1 MPTALETIE
10 LFLKYETI
18 DAHAHGDA
26 FDVAK
31 AEIDALNA
39 LIKRA
44 KAELEL
50 CKEMAVDQGFAFMRE
65 QQTPEHVVR
74 AHTKHYFTWRKI

>member
-18 DAHAHGDA
+18 DARTHGDA
-26 FDVAK
+26 YDIAK

-50 CKEMAVDQGFAFMRE
+50 CKEVAVDQGFAFMRE
-65 QQTPEHVVR
+65 QQTPEHVVK
-74 AHTKHYFTWRKI
+74 AHTKRYFTWHKI

>member
-18 DAHAHGDA
+18 DARTHGDA
-26 FDVAK
+26 YDIAK
-31 AEIDALNA
+31 AEIDALKQ
-39 LIKRA
+39 LIRRSE
-44 KAELEL
+44 AELDL
-50 CKEMAVDQGFAFMRE
+50 CKEMAVDQGFAFMRA